1 MALFAQKKMT
11 AIYLE
16 TIINAPIEKCFDLS
30 RSIDFHIDSAS
41 HTQERAVAGK
51 TQGLIEAG
59 ETVTWEARHFGI
71 MQRLTVQITAMRS
84 PTYFCDEMLQGSFKS
99 MKHRHFFHSLPTGQ
113 TQMIDIF
120 EYETPFSVFGKVFDV
135 LVLKRH
141 MTDFLKHRNALL
153 KQRAENTK

>member
-1 MALFAQKKMT
+1 MT
-11 AIYLE
+11 AIHLE
-16 TIINAPIEKCFDLS
+16 TIINAPIETCFDLS

-51 TQGLIEAG
+51 TSGLIEAG
-59 ETVTWEARHFGI
+59 ESVTWEARHFGI

-84 PTYFCDEMLQGSFKS
+84 PTYFCDEMLQGAFKT
-99 MKHRHFFHSLPTGQ
+99 MKHQHFFHSLPTGQ

-120 EYETPFSVFGKVFDV
+120 EYQTPFGIFGKAFDV

-141 MTDFLKHRNALL
+141 MTNFLLKRNAIL
-153 KQRAENTK
+153 KQRAESRY